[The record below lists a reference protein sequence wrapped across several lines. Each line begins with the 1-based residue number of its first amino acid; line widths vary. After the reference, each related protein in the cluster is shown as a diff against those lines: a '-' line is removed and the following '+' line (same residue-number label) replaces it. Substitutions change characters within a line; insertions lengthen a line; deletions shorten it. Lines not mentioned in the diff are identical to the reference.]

1 MSRGRIGIPE
11 GSGGTILAGQ
21 GERVMG
27 VLPVSLRC
35 EGAGVAR
42 GRGTVYAFGVFAEP
56 GVQHAQ
62 ALGLARWFND

>member
-1 MSRGRIGIPE
+1 MSRGRIDIPE
-11 GSGGTILAGQ
+11 SSVGTILAGQ

-42 GRGTVYAFGVFAEP
+42 GSTVYAFGVFAEP
-56 GVQHAQ
+56 EVQHAQ